1 MAKGSTISV
10 TFKAVDDK
18 GSFQMVAKDVESLK
32 KVMAGG
38 IEAADQFHKKIVN
51 WAAASQAV
59 NNLQNALGQLQGMVT
74 NLTDTYE
81 VQAVNETRL
90 KTVMQQRMKASEED
104 FQAIMKLTA
113 AQQELGVIGDEVQL
127 AGAQQIA
134 TFVSEKST
142 LETLIPAMN
151 NLIAQQKGLSA
162 TASDAQAIGNLF
174 GKAMQGQASALTKV
188 GITMSEAEQAVIKY
202 GTEQEKAA
210 MLAQIITNNVGEM
223 NAQLAQTDAGKQQQ
237 MANAL
242 GDQQEQIGKMLEPL
256 KGVLAGLA
264 SFGAAAIGVTQLCT
278 SFKAVHT
285 ALKGVVSMEALH
297 QAALKGVAIATSAW
311 AGVQRVLNVLLASNP
326 IGAVTMAVTTLIG
339 ILVVAYNRNE
349 EFRKTVQ
356 KCWSAVAG
364 FAKSIWEKLE
374 PAFKKL
380 GKAIGYVWNIAKK
393 LFGIKDSPMK
403 DIADDTSDAADS
415 MKELNI
421 DTEKYLA
428 MMDKAGKNG
437 KKGGTTK
444 VPKVEEP
451 LVEGSLAWYEDAL
464 KKANDKVMNAATDAA
479 RMSAQSVVDEIQKK
493 IDTIKQSL
501 TSTTAMGKMPDLY
514 IPDAIPQLKTIDK
527 VKVAYQG
534 LKESAV
540 DQFRAVS
547 TAMGRMSDAIGG
559 NAGAWLDWA
568 SNVASAIASAIPAI
582 NSLIAAKKLQGQAEG
597 QEAAK
602 GAASAVA
609 NIPVVGPALAVAAI
623 ASVVAALASIPK
635 FAEGALA
642 YGPTFGLFGEYSGAA
657 NNPEVVAPLDRLRT
671 LIGDSG
677 TGGEVKF
684 RIEGRE
690 LVGILNKQNHIDR
703 RNA

>member
-134 TFVSEKST
+134 TFVNEKSS

-174 GKAMQGQASALTKV
+174 GKAMQGNASALTRV

-202 GTEQEKAA
+202 GT
-210 MLAQIITNNVGEM
+210 EM

-479 RMSAQSVVDEIQKK
+479 RMSAQATVDEIQKK

-501 TSTTAMGKMPDLY
+501 TSTTAMGKMPEMY
-514 IPDAIPQLKTIDK
+514 IPSALPQLKTIDK

-582 NSLIAAKKLQGQAEG
+582 NALIAAKKLQGQAEG